1 LHSKHALKWLAILT
15 LIAITLSAGI
25 LSSTTTATQGA
36 TDLKEKADSLFIL
49 LEKANVTVTE
59 VFRQLEAKDIA
70 VPQTSLEQRE
80 QALIL
85 ADEAKSLIQAG
96 NYSEAESKIIQA
108 LQKLKEALSIVY
120 TTIPEQPTETELAL
134 ERATQLKSSINRY
147 SEQLQRIENLTRFAA
162 AVGYNTTT
170 LETQIQTI
178 KALLDRAAGNIAQ
191 KRFEAASVN
200 LAEAKV
206 LIEKLVNT
214 LISIAANLKIQ
225 RLQTYIAQTEVR
237 LAAIKETAISLSN
250 IASLTA
256 LNNAETRLNNA
267 KEYLEK
273 QQINETLSE
282 LANSR
287 ASEEEAVA
295 CLKPVTSSS
304 NLTSSRTP
312 SVVQVP

>member
-15 LIAITLSAGI
+15 LIAITLSAVV

-36 TDLKEKADSLFIL
+36 TDLKDKADSLFTL

-59 VFRQLEAKDIA
+59 VFRQLETKDIA
-70 VPQTSLEQRE
+70 VPQTSIEQRD

-85 ADEAKSLIQAG
+85 ADEAQSLIQIG

-108 LQKLKEALSIVY
+108 LQKLKEALKIVY
-120 TTIPEQPTETELAL
+120 TTIPEQPTETEIAL
-134 ERATQLKSSINRY
+134 ERTAQLKSSINRY
-147 SEQLQRIENLTRFAA
+147 HEQLQRIENLTRFAA
-162 AVGYNTTT
+162 AVGYNTTA
-170 LETQIQTI
+170 LEAKIQTV
-178 KALLDRAAGNIAQ
+178 KTLLDTASGNIDQ

-200 LAEAKV
+200 LAEAKA
-206 LIEKLVNT
+206 LIDSLVNA
-214 LISIAANLKIQ
+214 LNNIAANLKIQ

-237 LAAIKETAISLSN
+237 LATIKETATSLSN
-250 IASLTA
+250 TASLTA
-256 LNNAETRLNNA
+256 VNNAETSLNNA

-273 QQINETLSE
+273 QQINETLTE

-287 ASEEEAVA
+287 ASEAEAVA
-295 CLKPVTSSS
+295 YLKPAATSS

-312 SVVQVP
+312 NAAQVP

>member
-1 LHSKHALKWLAILT
+1 MRSKHALKWLAILA
-15 LIAITLSAGI
+15 LIAITLTAGI

-36 TDLKEKADSLFIL
+36 TDLKEKADSLFTL

-59 VFRQLEAKDIA
+59 IFRQLEAKDID
-70 VPQTSLEQRE
+70 VPQTSLEQHE

-108 LQKLKEALSIVY
+108 LQKFKEALSIVY
-120 TTIPEQPTETELAL
+120 TTISEQPTETELAL
-134 ERATQLKSSINRY
+134 ERATQLKSSVNRY
-147 SEQLQRIENLTRFAA
+147 SEQLQRIWNLTCFAA
-162 AVGYNTTT
+162 SVGYNTTT
-170 LETQIQTI
+170 LETQIQTV
-178 KALLDRAAGNIAQ
+178 KALLDRAASDIAQ

-206 LIEKLVNT
+206 LIEKLVNI
-214 LISIAANLKIQ
+214 LADIAANLKIQ

-237 LAAIKETAISLSN
+237 LATIKETAISLSN

-256 LNNAETRLNNA
+256 LNNAAASLNNA

-273 QQINETLSE
+273 QQIAETLSA

-287 ASEEEAVA
+287 ASEEEAVSY
-295 CLKPVTSSS
+295 LKPVTSSS

-312 SVVQVP
+312 SAVQVP